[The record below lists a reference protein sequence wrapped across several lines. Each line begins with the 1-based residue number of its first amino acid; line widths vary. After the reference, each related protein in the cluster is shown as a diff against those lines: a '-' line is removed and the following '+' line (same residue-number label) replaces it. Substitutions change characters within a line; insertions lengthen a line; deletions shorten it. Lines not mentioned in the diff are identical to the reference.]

1 MRGFKNCKKAFT
13 LLELSIVIA
22 LVAIISVATVSLCTL
37 VNNVTKANSKK
48 LDFMQ
53 DVTLLESLISSWA
66 DNLENQNSIS
76 NIDTPNHT
84 LVESKVFY
92 NNETK
97 IFNIDNATYTFET
110 IDGISFEVE
119 KNETD
124 FLIICSLALNG
135 NYAADGS
142 NTFVFTVNPFI
153 GEGV

>member
-66 DNLENQNSIS
+66 DNQTTVDVSTLPNFENNVLKI
-76 NIDTPNHT
+76 
-84 LVESKVFY
+84 
-92 NNETK
+92 NE
-97 IFNIDNATYTFET
+97 NEYTFET
-110 IDGISFEVE
+110 INDIDFTLKENGS
-119 KNETD
+119 D

>member
-66 DNLENQNSIS
+66 DKQAVNQTKVDFSNLSFSEDKILA
-76 NIDTPNHT
+76 IDG
-84 LVESKVFY
+84 K
-92 NNETK
+92 K
-97 IFNIDNATYTFET
+97 YTFET
-110 IDGISFEVE
+110 INDIDFTLKENGS
-119 KNETD
+119 D
-124 FLIICSLALNG
+124 FLIICELTLNG

-142 NTFVFTVNPFI
+142 KTFIFTVNPFI
-153 GEGV
+153 GESA

>member
-66 DNLENQNSIS
+66 DKQAVNQTKVDVSNLYSSEDKILT
-76 NIDTPNHT
+76 IDGK
-84 LVESKVFY
+84 E
-92 NNETK
+92 
-97 IFNIDNATYTFET
+97 YTFET
-110 IDGISFEVE
+110 IDRISFEVE

-153 GEGV
+153 GEDV